1 VTAADRVVEILAL
14 DGTGGTAA
22 LAGMDAVTFAGA
34 VLGVVTTGPED
45 PAVVMT
51 AVELVGAAV
60 APTDAVAFE
69 PLAEPSVTMSGG
81 AAVLA
86 AVLAAVAGLPEVEF
100 PSVTLATEGLE
111 PGITLCVCGML
122 PEPGVPMPGKTVP
135 CCRLPNFGCV
145 VEGAA
150 AVVVVAS
157 GG

>member
-1 VTAADRVVEILAL
+1 
-14 DGTGGTAA
+14 
-22 LAGMDAVTFAGA
+22 MDAVTLAVA
-34 VLGVVTTGPED
+34 VLVVVTTGPED

-51 AVELVGAAV
+51 AVELVGVEV
-60 APTDAVAFE
+60 APADAVAFE
-69 PLAEPSVTMSGG
+69 PLAEPSVTISGG

-86 AVLAAVAGLPEVEF
+86 GAAGLPEVEF

-111 PGITLCVCGML
+111 PGITLCVSGML
-122 PEPGVPMPGKTVP
+122 PEPGVPEPGKTVP

-145 VEGAA
+145 DEGAA